1 MSQSVTHVP
10 TNFFVKDVFN
20 NSLKENHEY
29 EQFFW
34 TSNVVD
40 KLMKSFEYDFVDET
54 CCLTTPSLAVGM
66 HNSGRDEVLLDI
78 DRRFGFLPKY
88 KYYDVRTPY
97 GLDNNFRLLILDPPF
112 FVVPIEEFRK
122 AVDILTK
129 HNYSTKLII
138 GFIKREEKRLL
149 EAFRDYNLKPTSF
162 ELEYSSI
169 KPNKWRNF
177 CLYSNVD
184 MPGIK
189 RIH

>member
-1 MSQSVTHVP
+1 
-10 TNFFVKDVFN
+10 
-20 NSLKENHEY
+20 
-29 EQFFW
+29 
-34 TSNVVD
+34 
-40 KLMKSFEYDFVDET
+40 MKSFEYDFIDET

-66 HNSGRDEVLLDI
+66 SNNNRDEVLLDI
-78 DRRFGFLPKY
+78 DSRFDFLPKY

-97 GLDNNFRLLILDPPF
+97 ELDNNFRLLILDPPF

-129 HNYSTKLII
+129 HDYSTKLII
-138 GFIKREEKRLL
+138 GFIKREEKRLM
-149 EAFRDYNLKPTSF
+149 EAFKEYNLKPTNF

-184 MPGIK
+184 MMGIK
-189 RIH
+189 RIY